1 MPKYSVVIPVYNEAA
16 TIEQILLRVQ
26 EVKIDKEIVVVDD
39 CSTDGT
45 KEFLKL
51 IDSKKLK
58 VKSFK
63 TPNLKSNLLIDNINI
78 FYNQEKL
85 GRVLLYIKVLKNQ
98 RVILLFRMLTLK
110 TIRVII
116 TY

>member
-51 IDSKKLK
+51 IDSK
-58 VKSFK
+58 
-63 TPNLKSNLLIDNINI
+63 
-78 FYNQEKL
+78 
-85 GRVLLYIKVLKNQ
+85 
-98 RVILLFRMLTLK
+98 
-110 TIRVII
+110 
-116 TY
+116 